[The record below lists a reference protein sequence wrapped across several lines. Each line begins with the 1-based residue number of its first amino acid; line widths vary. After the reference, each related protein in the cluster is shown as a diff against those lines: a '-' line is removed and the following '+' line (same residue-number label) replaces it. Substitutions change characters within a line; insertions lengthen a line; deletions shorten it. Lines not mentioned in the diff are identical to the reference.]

1 MKDCSITEIPE
12 NTADCSDEEDGPYIE
27 IELES
32 TSAPPTCYNDG
43 VEQEQEDECQL
54 RISISSTISV
64 SLPEEVQK
72 ESTNINQSGDQ
83 PKVAANAIGAPS
95 CISSLMS
102 CSADEAGFEV
112 EFPVQNRLFSTVSF
126 YPRPIVSWESPQP
139 DAQTTIQGTT
149 RVIPCDHADVL
160 HSRYVYINIMVFL

>member
-27 IELES
+27 IELET
-32 TSAPPTCYNDG
+32 TSAPSTCYNDG

-112 EFPVQNRLFSTVSF
+112 EFPVQNRLFSTVS
-126 YPRPIVSWESPQP
+126 WESPQP

-160 HSRYVYINIMVFL
+160 HSRYVYIMVFL